1 MLAVFLGI
9 AHLVLPS
16 LGGCSVPWLLLPQLV
31 SSTNVWQLW
40 APHGSMLLQGVTKTR
55 RWARKNGYT
64 PASVTLWVPGRE
76 VVWGLAGTHKGVS
89 GNGFER
95 KVEWGDKKELL
106 GSWIFSRS
114 PGAGVGVEVCWDGQ
128 LKWAGISSYR
138 SDLERLRWMVRRIK
152 VAYLILSQVWWL

>member
-16 LGGCSVPWLLLPQLV
+16 LGGCSVLWLLLPKLV

-40 APHGSMLLQGVTKTR
+40 APHGSMLLQGVAKTR
-55 RWARKNGYT
+55 RWARKMVT
-64 PASVTLWVPGRE
+64 PQQVWHCGFLVEKCSGGWQVLTKEWV
-76 VVWGLAGTHKGVS
+76 
-89 GNGFER
+89 ER

-138 SDLERLRWMVRRIK
+138 SDLERLRWMMRRMK
-152 VAYLILSQVWWL
+152 VAYLILSQVWWLWRPW